1 MEQGDDGKGIVFR
14 REDIAM
20 KLKWNGMDIELTVDE
35 FQELVTRG
43 IIDDPED
50 SKVPYPKEWE
60 ELLKGIPKMPN
71 VPPVQEPLQPLQPY
85 VQPKPDPF
93 RDNTVLCYGCQPMQS
108 PWTFDQT
115 PQPQWNL
122 TCMTSGTSCGDKVDA
137 MAKADTTD
145 GDKKA

>member
-1 MEQGDDGKGIVFR
+1 
-14 REDIAM
+14 M
-20 KLKWNGMDIELTVDE
+20 KLIWKGMDIELTVDE

-71 VPPVQEPLQPLQPY
+71 VPPAQEPLQPY

-93 RDNTVLCYGCQPMQS
+93 RDMTVTCYGCQPIPTPITPGQS
-108 PWTFDQT
+108 
-115 PQPQWNL
+115 PQWNQYVG
-122 TCMTSGTSCGDKVDA
+122 TSGTSCGDKVDA
-137 MAKADTTD
+137 IAKADTTD
-145 GDKKA
+145 ASKLNGKKA